1 MLSCREATRFVS
13 EAHERPLG
21 EQQRELLRMHLTMC
35 SACRR
40 FDDQM
45 TTIRAAMRALA
56 QKNAPSGRP
65 EDADPDRGR

>member
-1 MLSCREATRFVS
+1 MLSCREVTQLVS

-21 EQQRELLRMHLTMC
+21 VHRRELLRMHLTMC

-56 QKNAPSGRP
+56 EKRAFGS
-65 EDADPDRGR
+65 ARGHGS